1 MYHLKSSVMS
11 IHQEYE
17 TNSFLTYIF
26 YDTKF
31 QPFVNKMGV
40 RISKEL
46 VEDFQDDTNI
56 LDYLYKS
63 ELATTFQIENIENIA
78 FDKYDILRNVFATT
92 TMQRCIE
99 LLRSSN
105 LFSHVLENNNI
116 THGDTKIDESSFNL
130 YSHISPVSPIFFSYD
145 IFFFTHLCIQDFVR
159 TGEISKEREELLI
172 QAIRDL
178 L

>member
-1 MYHLKSSVMS
+1 MS
-11 IHQEYE
+11 KHKQYE

-26 YDTKF
+26 YDIKF
-31 QPFVNKMGV
+31 QPFVIKMGV

-46 VEDFQDDTNI
+46 VEDFQDDANI

-78 FDKYDILRNVFATT
+78 FDKYDIIRNVFTTT

-105 LFSHVLENNNI
+105 LFSHVLENNI
-116 THGDTKIDESSFNL
+116 THGDTTYDESSFNH
-130 YSHISPVSPIFFSYD
+130 YSQISPVSPIFFSYD
-145 IFFFTHLCIQDFVR
+145 IFFFTHLCIQDFAR
-159 TGEISKEREELLI
+159 TGEISKEREDLLI

>member
-1 MYHLKSSVMS
+1 MS
-11 IHQEYE
+11 KDKQYE

-26 YDTKF
+26 YDVKF
-31 QPFVNKMGV
+31 QPFVTKMGV

-46 VEDFQDDTNI
+46 VEDFQDDANI

-63 ELATTFQIENIENIA
+63 ELATTFQIEDIENIA
-78 FDKYDILRNVFATT
+78 FDKYDIIRNVFTT
-92 TMQRCIE
+92 NAMQRCIE

-116 THGDTKIDESSFNL
+116 TLGDTNADESSFNA
-130 YSHISPVSPIFFSYD
+130 YSHISPISPIFFSYD
-145 IFFFTHLCIQDFVR
+145 IFFFTHLCIQDFAK
-159 TGEISKEREELLI
+159 TGEISKEREELLT